1 MKKFILIFIPA
12 LFLGVCFHAFA
23 EQDYNSPEMIKS
35 FADWLY
41 EQEKFN
47 RAAGEYYRYYYIVS
61 EAENEEQLLT
71 DLHAELELAMRDDEV
86 ETTLLIHPN
95 VLQDFYIYNEFLVY
109 TDALLEQMDLEGVFQ
124 IASFHPNYQFAESTP
139 DDVENYTNR
148 SPYPMLHV
156 LREASLTRAIDNHP
170 DINSIPEQNIRLM
183 RKMGRE
189 KMKLLLRDCFL
200 H

>member
-1 MKKFILIFIPA
+1 MNNEYII
-12 LFLGVCFHAFA
+12 GTTRRWV
-23 EQDYNSPEMIKS
+23 NSVVIGLNLCPFSKREEVHGRI
-35 FADWLY
+35 
-41 EQEKFN
+41 
-47 RAAGEYYRYYYIVS
+47 RYVVS

-71 DLHAELELAMRDDEV
+71 DLHAELLLAMRDDEV
-86 ETTLLIHPN
+86 ETTLLIHPQ

-109 TDALLEQMDLEGVFQ
+109 SDALLEQMDLEGVFQ

-148 SPYPMLHV
+148 SPYPMLHI
-156 LREASLTRAIDNHP
+156 LREASLTLAIDNHP
-170 DINSIPEQNIRLM
+170 DINNIPEQNIRLM

-189 KMKLLLRDCFL
+189 KMQMLLRDCFL